1 MTNFN
6 PQFEKIGDILVNEG
20 FINKDQLAEVLEE
33 QKIKKDKILKR
44 IPMTFTIFRLLLT
57 LILFSIILSGIEN
70 ISIFL
75 FVLTAFLS
83 FFEGFVY
90 KKQSQ
95 LRSIV
100 SLFADKLLVNLSAV
114 ALVIIGLLP
123 MWVMLIFLGRD
134 LLTLI
139 GGYYLFYKDIRREF
153 KATFLGK
160 ITLFFQIIA
169 LVPVILGQIDWV
181 LIWAAILLAAI
192 SAIELLFKSEFI
204 LTKRTDINEF
214 RIWNLIK
221 FADIFT
227 LVNVIFGLTAIF
239 FAINGNYLFVIIFLF
254 LAVISDYLDGKLARK
269 LNQENVFGKELDSL
283 ADTISFGVA
292 PAIFGFSLIQ
302 TPLAIVSFT
311 IFLFCG
317 ILRLARYN
325 IMDIKGGFA
334 GMPITLNGII
344 IPALYLFKV
353 PLDFYPYIYIVL
365 GVLMVSSIGFRKI

>member
-1 MTNFN
+1 MKREDLKNNF
-6 PQFEKIGDILVNEG
+6 L
-20 FINKDQLAEVLEE
+20 
-33 QKIKKDKILKR
+33 KKVPI
-44 IPMTFTIFRLLLT
+44 TFNLFRLLLAW
-57 LILFSIILSGIEN
+57 ILFFIILSGIEN

-75 FVLTAFLS
+75 FVLAAFLS
-83 FFEGFVY
+83 FFEGFVQ
-90 KKQSQ
+90 KKQKSQ
-95 LRSIV
+95 LRSIMNLV
-100 SLFADKLLVNLSAV
+100 ADKLLVDLSAI
-114 ALVIIGLLP
+114 ALVMTDLIPL
-123 MWVMLIFLGRD
+123 WVMLVFLGRD
-134 LLTLI
+134 FLTM
-139 GGYYLFYKDIRREF
+139 GGGSYLFYKDIRREF
-153 KATFLGK
+153 KATLIGK

-181 LIWAAILLAAI
+181 LIWAAILLTVV
-192 SAIELLFKSEFI
+192 SAIELLFKSEFV

-254 LAVISDYLDGKLARK
+254 LAVIADYLDGKLARK

>member
-1 MTNFN
+1 MKREDLKNNF
-6 PQFEKIGDILVNEG
+6 L
-20 FINKDQLAEVLEE
+20 
-33 QKIKKDKILKR
+33 KKVPI
-44 IPMTFTIFRLLLT
+44 TFNLFRLLLAW
-57 LILFSIILSGIEN
+57 ILFFIILSGIEN

-75 FVLTAFLS
+75 FVLAAFLS
-83 FFEGFVY
+83 FFEGFVQ
-90 KKQSQ
+90 KKQKSQ
-95 LRSIV
+95 LRSIMNLV
-100 SLFADKLLVNLSAV
+100 ADKLLVDLSAI
-114 ALVIIGLLP
+114 ALVMTDLIPL
-123 MWVMLIFLGRD
+123 WVMLVFLGRD
-134 LLTLI
+134 FLTM
-139 GGYYLFYKDIRREF
+139 GGGSYLFYKDIRREF
-153 KATFLGK
+153 KATLIGK
-160 ITLFFQIIA
+160 ITLFFQIIS

-214 RIWNLIK
+214 RIWSLIK

-302 TPLAIVSFT
+302 TPLAIASFT

>member
-1 MTNFN
+1 M
-6 PQFEKIGDILVNEG
+6 KL
-20 FINKDQLAEVLEE
+20 
-33 QKIKKDKILKR
+33 KIKKDKILKR

-214 RIWNLIK
+214 RIWSLIK

-292 PAIFGFSLIQ
+292 PAIFGFSLTQ

>member
-1 MTNFN
+1 M
-6 PQFEKIGDILVNEG
+6 KL
-20 FINKDQLAEVLEE
+20 
-33 QKIKKDKILKR
+33 KIKKDKILKR

-57 LILFSIILSGIEN
+57 LILFFIILSGIRE

-75 FVLTAFLS
+75 FILTAFLS

-123 MWVMLIFLGRD
+123 TWVMLIFLGRD
-134 LLTLI
+134 LLTLV

-169 LVPVILGQIDWV
+169 LVPVILWEIDWV

-192 SAIELLFKSEFI
+192 SAIELLFKSEFV

-214 RIWNLIK
+214 RIWSLIK

-254 LAVISDYLDGKLARK
+254 LAVIADYLDGKLARK

-292 PAIFGFSLIQ
+292 PAIFGFSLTQ

-325 IMDIKGGFA
+325 IMNLSNSYA

-344 IPALYLFKV
+344 IPLVYVARLPIDY
-353 PLDFYPYIYIVL
+353 YPYLYILL
-365 GVLMVSSIGFRKI
+365 GILMVSSLRIKKL

>member
-1 MTNFN
+1 M
-6 PQFEKIGDILVNEG
+6 
-20 FINKDQLAEVLEE
+20 
-33 QKIKKDKILKR
+33 
-44 IPMTFTIFRLLLT
+44 
-57 LILFSIILSGIEN
+57 
-70 ISIFL
+70 
-75 FVLTAFLS
+75 
-83 FFEGFVY
+83 
-90 KKQSQ
+90 
-95 LRSIV
+95 
-100 SLFADKLLVNLSAV
+100 
-114 ALVIIGLLP
+114 
-123 MWVMLIFLGRD
+123 
-134 LLTLI
+134 
-139 GGYYLFYKDIRREF
+139 
-153 KATFLGK
+153 
-160 ITLFFQIIA
+160 
-169 LVPVILGQIDWV
+169 PVILGQIDWV

-214 RIWNLIK
+214 RIWSLIK

>member
-1 MTNFN
+1 MKREDLKNNF
-6 PQFEKIGDILVNEG
+6 L
-20 FINKDQLAEVLEE
+20 
-33 QKIKKDKILKR
+33 KKVPI
-44 IPMTFTIFRLLLT
+44 TFNLFRLLLAW
-57 LILFSIILSGIEN
+57 ILFFIILSGIEN

-75 FVLTAFLS
+75 FVLAAFLS
-83 FFEGFVY
+83 FFEGFVQ
-90 KKQSQ
+90 KKQKSQ
-95 LRSIV
+95 LRSIMNLV
-100 SLFADKLLVNLSAV
+100 ADKLLVDLSAI
-114 ALVIIGLLP
+114 ALVMTDLIPL
-123 MWVMLIFLGRD
+123 WVMLVFLGRD
-134 LLTLI
+134 FLTM
-139 GGYYLFYKDIRREF
+139 GGGSYLFYKDIRREF
-153 KATFLGK
+153 KATLIGK
-160 ITLFFQIIA
+160 ITLFFQIIS

-181 LIWAAILLAAI
+181 LIWAAILLTVV
-192 SAIELLFKSEFI
+192 SAIELLFKSEFV

-239 FAINGNYLFVIIFLF
+239 FAINGNYLFVAIFLF
-254 LAVISDYLDGKLARK
+254 LAVIADYLDGKLARK